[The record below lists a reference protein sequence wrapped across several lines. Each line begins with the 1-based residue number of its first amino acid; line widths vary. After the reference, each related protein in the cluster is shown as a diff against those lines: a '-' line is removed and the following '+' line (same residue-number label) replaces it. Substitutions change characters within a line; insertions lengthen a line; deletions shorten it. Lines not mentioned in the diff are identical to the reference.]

1 MSGISLHISPT
12 KTHSRT
18 KHSYSSSRSPPELKN
33 YRRLFNDPKLQKALE
48 IQEKYGEILA
58 RDAPYGAT
66 EQQVQKRQDMIEL
79 YEKKLKKYGILLRQF
94 ETAKQHY
101 KNYNPKMKGGLY
113 TRKNMKSNKNRSR
126 RFNRR

>member
-12 KTHSRT
+12 KTHSKTR
-18 KHSYSSSRSPPELKN
+18 HSYSSSRSPPELRN

-66 EQQVQKRQDMIEL
+66 EQQVQKRQEMIQV
-79 YEKKLKKYGILLRQF
+79 YEKKLAKYGTLLRQF
-94 ETAKQHY
+94 ETAKRQY
-101 KNYNPKMKGGLY
+101 KNYNPKMKGGLH
-113 TRKNMKSNKNRSR
+113 TRKHMKSNKNRSR